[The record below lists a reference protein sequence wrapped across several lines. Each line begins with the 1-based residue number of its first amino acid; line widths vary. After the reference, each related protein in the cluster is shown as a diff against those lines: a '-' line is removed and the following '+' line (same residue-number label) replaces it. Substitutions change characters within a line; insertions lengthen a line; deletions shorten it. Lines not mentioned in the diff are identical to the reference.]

1 VIVNLS
7 RPYTARDGT
16 PTVDRVDVRIFRE
29 TFFSACMECSFCFD
43 TCCQYGA
50 TVEAPMAE
58 EILRQAGELEQYLGV
73 PRERWF
79 EPEFKTDPS
88 YPGGKYT
95 RTRVVDGSCVFLNR
109 TGRGCLLHR
118 FCLEKGVEVHQ
129 LKPMA
134 CHLFPVL
141 WDEGVLIVPLEVQDR
156 SLVCLGAG
164 PTLYRSA
171 RGDLGYYFGPELVA
185 ELDALESQ
193 HGRPPASPTS
203 SLVISLPVLAD
214 R

>member
-1 VIVNLS
+1 MIVDLS
-7 RPYTARDGT
+7 RPYTARGGT
-16 PTVDRVDVRIFRE
+16 PTVDRVNVRIFQA

-58 EILRQAGELEQYLGV
+58 ELLRSADELERYLGV
-73 PRERWF
+73 PREQWF
-79 EPEFKTDPS
+79 ENWFKPDAD

-95 RTRVVDGSCVFLNR
+95 RTRVVDGACVFLNR

-118 FCLEKGVEVHQ
+118 FCLERGVEVHQ

-134 CHLFPVL
+134 CHMFPVL
-141 WDEGVLIVPLEVQDR
+141 WDEGVLIPPLEVQDG
-156 SLVCLGAG
+156 SLVCIGAG

-171 RGDLGYYFGPELVA
+171 RGDLEYYFGPELVA
-185 ELDALESQ
+185 ELDALETAHSLP
-193 HGRPPASPTS
+193 PPAPSRASGIRLP
-203 SLVISLPVLAD
+203 LVAG
-214 R
+214 